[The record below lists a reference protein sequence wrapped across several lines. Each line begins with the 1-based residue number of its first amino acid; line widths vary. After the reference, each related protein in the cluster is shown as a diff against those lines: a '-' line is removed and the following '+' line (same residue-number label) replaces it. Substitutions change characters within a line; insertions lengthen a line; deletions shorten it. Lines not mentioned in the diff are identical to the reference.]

1 MHSHIHFSK
10 MIEVLCNTSL
20 IYLLIYLSIY
30 LIMMTTER
38 GGHYRHPRNVLP
50 VTTPYSNSSIYSL
63 THLITCSIYP
73 SSDWDSAMRK
83 TNLHMLATYG
93 PTTRWLHMASNWPVY
108 LHVAKEITTNHNPQ
122 TNLEK
127 RRETYS

>member
-30 LIMMTTER
+30 LIMMTAER

-50 VTTPYSNSSIYSL
+50 VIYSL
-63 THLITCSIYP
+63 LQLLHLLFNTPDNMQHLSEF
-73 SSDWDSAMRK
+73 R
-83 TNLHMLATYG
+83 LGLRH
-93 PTTRWLHMASNWPVY
+93 
-108 LHVAKEITTNHNPQ
+108 E
-122 TNLEK
+122 
-127 RRETYS
+127 

>member
-1 MHSHIHFSK
+1 MHRHIHFSK

-73 SSDWDSAMRK
+73 SSDWDSAMSK

-93 PTTRWLHMASNWPVY
+93 PYDQVAPHGVQLARVLTCGKGDYHQPQPSN
-108 LHVAKEITTNHNPQ
+108 
-122 TNLEK
+122 
-127 RRETYS
+127 